1 MWQSSDISVGAA
13 DDASNAIAERV
24 VQRIRARRLPIERGL
39 AGRYLVVC
47 CRSFEPMLF
56 RRLHN
61 WSTTSAERII
71 VVTENESSAADSWQ
85 ALRHGASD
93 VVQLSDVDG
102 VADKLERW
110 IQLDDLLVSSTVNS
124 TLVGESPGWLNVVRE
139 LVDLARFSNIN
150 LLIGGE
156 SGTGKE
162 LAARLVHTLDA
173 RPKKGAL
180 ITVDCTT
187 IIPTLAGSELFGHER
202 GAFTGAERSRE
213 GAFARAQGG
222 TLFLDEIAEL
232 SLPLQAELLRVV
244 QDGNYK
250 PVGSNV
256 WCEARFRLVCATHRD
271 LVAAVA
277 AGTFRQD
284 LYFRIAGTMIQLP
297 PLRDRRGD
305 IPRLATHFLG
315 QLSPDC
321 VGFDPLLLAY
331 LESRP
336 WPGNVRELRHYVHRL
351 AARHCGNGPVTLGAL
366 PQEDR
371 AAPAFPPGPRV
382 QERVRASSSIP
393 STSGVPGGS
402 RADASSLHRAVRELL
417 HQGMRLPEI
426 AQRFGDLAVD
436 MTLKDESGN
445 VHRAARRLGVT
456 DRALQQ
462 RRQRRPVARSPAV
475 VRALSIVPRQ
485 LSVMTFNRGEN
496 YTLPPESGSKSSY
509 MYRRVSIF
517 GAGAKSVI
525 QGEFPAAS
533 PAPDDVSRRR

>member
-1 MWQSSDISVGAA
+1 MWQTSDISVGAA

-24 VQRIRARRLPIERGL
+24 MQRVRARRLPVERGL

-47 CRSFEPMLF
+47 CRSFEPLFF

-61 WSTTSAERII
+61 WSTTSADRII
-71 VVTENESSAADSWQ
+71 VVTEDEPTAADSWQ

-93 VVQLSDVDG
+93 VVQLGDVDG

-110 IQLDDLLVSSTVNS
+110 IAIDELLVSGTVTS
-124 TLVGESPGWLNVVRE
+124 TLVGESPGWVKVVRE
-139 LVDLARFSNIN
+139 LVDLARFSSIN

-162 LAARLVHTLDA
+162 LAARLVHTLDP
-173 RPKKGAL
+173 RPTKGAL
-180 ITVDCTT
+180 VTVDCTT

-213 GAFARAQGG
+213 GAFARAHGG

-256 WCEARFRLVCATHRD
+256 WCEAKFRLVCATHRD
-271 LVAAVA
+271 LLAAVA

-284 LYFRIAGTMIQLP
+284 LYFRIAGTMIRLP
-297 PLRDRRGD
+297 PLRDRRED
-305 IPRLATHFLG
+305 ISRLATHFLA
-315 QLSPDC
+315 QLEPDC
-321 VGFDPLLLAY
+321 VGFDPLLTAY

-351 AARHCGNGPVTLGAL
+351 AARHCGNGPVTIGAV
-366 PQEDR
+366 PREDQTAPAIQPVPRVRERAR
-371 AAPAFPPGPRV
+371 AALAAPGAV
-382 QERVRASSSIP
+382 
-393 STSGVPGGS
+393 
-402 RADASSLHRAVRELL
+402 RADASSLERAVRALL
-417 HQGMRLPEI
+417 RQGLRLPEI
-426 AQRFGDLAVD
+426 AQRFGDIAVD
-436 MTLKDESGN
+436 LTLKDESGN
-445 VHRAARRLGVT
+445 VHRAAVRLGVT

-462 RRQRRPVARSPAV
+462 RRQRRPAARSPVAA
-475 VRALSIVPRQ
+475 RALSIVPRQ
-485 LSVMTFNRGEN
+485 HSVMTFNRGAH
-496 YTLPPESGSKSSY
+496 YTLSPESSTKSSY
-509 MYRRVSIF
+509 MFRRVSIF
-517 GAGAKSVI
+517 DARADASSQREGALSNSA
-525 QGEFPAAS
+525 
-533 PAPDDVSRRR
+533 PAPVSDPGR